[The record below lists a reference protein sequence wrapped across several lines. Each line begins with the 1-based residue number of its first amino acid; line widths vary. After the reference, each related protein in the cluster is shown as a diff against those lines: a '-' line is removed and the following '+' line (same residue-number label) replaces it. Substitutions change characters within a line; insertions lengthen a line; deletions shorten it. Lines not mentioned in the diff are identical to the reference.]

1 MQLSVVGLNVS
12 YRRGFFLPLNFFM
25 PRSTMAGVKPA
36 VVDNVPTVPIL
47 QIAFDFILI
56 FFLIDLVIFKFIAS
70 ISQLCI

>member
-1 MQLSVVGLNVS
+1 
-12 YRRGFFLPLNFFM
+12 
-25 PRSTMAGVKPA
+25 MAGVKPA